1 MTLLLKGTQ
10 SMIDYFEDTHIRHL
24 KSTRTERSQM
34 SYLLKV
40 MSFVLILGTTQGAFQ
55 HRRARN
61 PEATMNISQI
71 ISYWGYPDEVYDIVT
86 EDGYILGLYRIPY
99 GKTNN
104 DSSAQRLV
112 VYLQHGLFTSASSW
126 ISNLPNNSLGFIL
139 ADAGY
144 DVWMGNSRGTTWSRK
159 HTYLKTNSKEFWAFS
174 FDEMAKYDLPASI
187 DFIVKHTGQEEIFY
201 IGHSQGTT
209 IAFITF
215 STIPKIAKRIKIF
228 FALAPVFSIKYS
240 KSPLIK
246 RAYKWKSVIKAF
258 LGNKDFLPNTS
269 FKRFVG
275 SRLCPLKTIG
285 KICRDIL
292 FMIYGCDLENINM
305 SRVDV
310 YMSHN
315 PAGTSVQNMLHW
327 SQLFNSSQLRAFDW
341 GSPVLNLAHFNQST
355 SPFYDVRNMNV
366 STATW
371 NGGNDLLA
379 DPEDVKNLLPEITN
393 HIYHKTVSYYNHIDF
408 LFGLDVYQQVYREII
423 DIIQGN
429 L

>member
-1 MTLLLKGTQ
+1 
-10 SMIDYFEDTHIRHL
+10 
-24 KSTRTERSQM
+24 
-34 SYLLKV
+34 
-40 MSFVLILGTTQGAFQ
+40 
-55 HRRARN
+55 
-61 PEATMNISQI
+61 MNISQI
-71 ISYWGYPDEVYDIVT
+71 VSYWGYPDEVCDIVT

-104 DSSAQRLV
+104 DSSGNLQFRTTWLV
-112 VYLQHGLFTSASSW
+112 NQLVGVLVLF
-126 ISNLPNNSLGFIL
+126 NNSLGFIL

-144 DVWMGNSRGTTWSRK
+144 DVWLGNSRGTTWSRK
-159 HTYLKTNSKEFWAFS
+159 HKYLKTNSKEFWAFS

-215 STIPKIAKRIKIF
+215 STIPKIAERIKIF

-246 RAYKWKSVIKAF
+246 MAYKWKSVIKAF
-258 LGNKDFLPNTS
+258 FGNKDFLPNTS

-275 SRLCPLKTIG
+275 SKLCPLKIIG

-292 FMIYGCDLENINM
+292 FMIYGCDLENLNMKKVQCVYHLNM
-305 SRVDV
+305 S
-310 YMSHN
+310 MILLL
-315 PAGTSVQNMLHW
+315 QFFF
-327 SQLFNSSQLRAFDW
+327 QLFNSSHLRAFDW

-379 DPEDVKNLLPEITN
+379 DPEDVKNLLSEITN
-393 HIYHKTVSYYNHIDF
+393 HIYHKTISYYNHIDF
-408 LFGLDVYQQVYREII
+408 LFGLGVYQQVYREII
-423 DIIQGN
+423 AIIQGN

>member
-1 MTLLLKGTQ
+1 MVSLAAVLVVLT
-10 SMIDYFEDTHIRHL
+10 SPFIC
-24 KSTRTERSQM
+24 RSQM
-34 SYLLKV
+34 SYLFRV
-40 MSFVLILGTTQGAFQ
+40 MSLVLILGTMQGAFLY
-55 HRRARN
+55 RRAQN
-61 PEATMNISQI
+61 PEVNMNISQI

-99 GKTNN
+99 GKTNS

-159 HTYLKTNSKEFWAFS
+159 HKYLKTNSKEFWAFS

-215 STIPKIAKRIKIF
+215 STIPQIAERIKIF

-246 RAYKWKSVIKAF
+246 LAYKWRSVLKAF

-275 SRLCPLKTIG
+275 SKLCPLKIIG
-285 KICRDIL
+285 KICREIL
-292 FMIYGCDLENINM
+292 FMIYGYDQENLNM

-310 YMSHN
+310 YLSHN

-327 SQLFNSSQLRAFDW
+327 SQVFHSSHLRAFDW
-341 GSPVLNLAHFNQST
+341 GSPVLNLVHFNQST

-366 STATW
+366 LTATW

-379 DPEDVKNLLPEITN
+379 DPQDVKNLLSEITN
-393 HIYHKTVSYYNHIDF
+393 PIYHKTISFYNHIDF
-408 LFGLDVYQQVYREII
+408 LFGLDAYQQVYREII
-423 DIIQGN
+423 DIIQGS

>member
-1 MTLLLKGTQ
+1 
-10 SMIDYFEDTHIRHL
+10 
-24 KSTRTERSQM
+24 M
-34 SYLLKV
+34 S
-40 MSFVLILGTTQGAFQ
+40 SVLILGTTQGAFQ
-55 HRRARN
+55 YRRARN
-61 PEATMNISQI
+61 PEANMNISQI

-104 DSSAQRLV
+104 DRSLAQRLV

-126 ISNLPNNSLGFIL
+126 VSNLPNNSLGFIL

-159 HTYLKTNSKEFWAFS
+159 HKYLKTNSKAFWAFS

-215 STIPKIAKRIKIF
+215 STIPKIAERIKIF

-246 RAYKWKSVIKAF
+246 MAYKWKSVIK
-258 LGNKDFLPNTS
+258 
-269 FKRFVG
+269 
-275 SRLCPLKTIG
+275 
-285 KICRDIL
+285 
-292 FMIYGCDLENINM
+292 

-327 SQLFNSSQLRAFDW
+327 SQLFNSSHLRAFDW

-379 DPEDVKNLLPEITN
+379 DPEDVKNLLSEITN
-393 HIYHKTVSYYNHIDF
+393 HIYHKTISYYNHIDF
-408 LFGLDVYQQVYREII
+408 LFGLDVYQQVYRDII